1 MFGKVS
7 AAAIGAVLAASA
19 VFLTTRGNSDDKKA
33 DESVYELR
41 IYTTHPGKLPDLNKR
56 FRDHT
61 MKLFASHGMKN
72 VVYLV
77 PSDKENTL
85 VYLLRHESMDA
96 AKKSWDG
103 FRNDPDWKK
112 ARDASEAAGPIVA
125 KVESQYLKATDYS
138 PQK

>member
-7 AAAIGAVLAASA
+7 AAVGAVLAAFA
-19 VFLTTRGNSDDKKA
+19 VFLATRGSGDDKRT

-61 MKLFASHGMKN
+61 TKLFEKHGMKN
-72 VVYLV
+72 VIYLV
-77 PSDKENTL
+77 PADKENTL
-85 VYLLRHESMDA
+85 VYLLKHESMDA

-112 ARDASEAAGPIVA
+112 AREASEAAGPIVA